1 MEETKWLTKTKLII
15 IIALLL
21 VIVGIITGFFIHR
34 SNLKKEYIK
43 FESQLRDGAQNY
55 LLREKIIL
63 EENEWREI
71 NIKEIVK
78 KKLVTNSHAS
88 DCSGYVIVK
97 SSSMDK
103 ETGEIANTYSP
114 YIKCKNIYTTDNY
127 GEKPS
132 KETENTD
139 KTQTEKDTTKPEIT
153 LFGDVEITL
162 TVGDKYTELG
172 AVANDNVDGDITS
185 KIKTTGK
192 VDVNVAG
199 TYEIKYEVS
208 DKAKNKATIK
218 RTVIVKEKEKEE
230 ETPKEEVPTP
240 SPTPTPTPTTTPTP
254 TPTPAPTP
262 AADTTKPVITFNDN
276 SLYQTI
282 CTGNSVNISVNGPY
296 GYFARDNVDGN
307 ITNRVVIS
315 GDTGIINNPGT
326 YSVNYRVSD
335 SAGNVTYATKNFTV
349 KDCSVSIP
357 KPSTEIAVQGV
368 SLTPNN
374 RTLSVGGSFQLT
386 LTINPSNATNKSVT
400 YSSSNSSVAT
410 VTSSGYVNAISKGTA
425 TIMVTTSNGKRAIC
439 NVTVN

>member
-43 FESQLRDGAQNY
+43 FESQLRDGAKNY
-55 LLREKIIL
+55 LLREKITL
-63 EENEWREI
+63 EENEWRKIEI
-71 NIKEIVK
+71 NDILK
-78 KKLVTNSHAS
+78 KNFASNPHAS
-88 DCSGYVIVK
+88 DCTGYVIVK
-97 SSSMDK
+97 ASSMD
-103 ETGEIANTYSP
+103 ESTGKIENTYSP
-114 YIKCKNIYTTDNY
+114 YIKCKNIYTTENY
-127 GEKPS
+127 GEKLS

-139 KTQTEKDTTKPEIT
+139 KTQTEEDTIKPEIT
-153 LFGDVEITL
+153 LFGDAEMTL
-162 TVGDKYTELG
+162 TVGDKYIENG
-172 AVANDNVDGDITS
+172 ALASDNVDGNITK
-185 KIKTTGK
+185 KIKITGK
-192 VDVNVAG
+192 VDTNVAG

-218 RTVIVKEKEKEE
+218 RIVIVKEKEKEE
-230 ETPKEEVPTP
+230 TPKEEVSTP
-240 SPTPTPTPTTTPTP
+240 SPTPTPTPTPTPSPAPTP
-254 TPTPAPTP
+254 TPV
-262 AADTTKPVITFNDN
+262 ADTIKPAIVFNDN

-296 GYFARDNVDGN
+296 GYFASDNVDGN

-315 GDTGIINNPGT
+315 GNTGIIYNPGT

-335 SAGNVTYATKNFTV
+335 RAGNVTYATKNFTV
-349 KDCSVSIP
+349 KDCSVTIP
-357 KPSTEIAVQGV
+357 KPNTEIAVQGV

-374 RTLSVGGSFQLT
+374 RTLSVGGGFQLT

-410 VTSSGYVNAISKGTA
+410 VTSSGYVNAVSRGTA

-439 NVTVN
+439 NITVN

>member
-15 IIALLL
+15 IIAILL
-21 VIVGIITGFFIHR
+21 VIVGIITGFFVHR

-43 FESQLRDGAQNY
+43 FENQLRDGAQNY
-55 LLREKIIL
+55 LLREKITL
-63 EENEWREI
+63 DENEWREI
-71 NIKEIVK
+71 DIKDIVK

-88 DCSGYVIVK
+88 DCTGYVIVR
-97 SSSMDK
+97 SSSMDE

-139 KTQTEKDTTKPEIT
+139 KTQTEEDTIKPEIT
-153 LFGDVEITL
+153 LFGDTEITL

-172 AVANDNVDGDITS
+172 AVASDNVDGDITS

-192 VDVNVAG
+192 VNTKVAG

-208 DKAKNKATIK
+208 DKAKNRATTK
-218 RTVIVKEKEKEE
+218 RIVIVKEKEKEPE
-230 ETPKEEVPTP
+230 QEKPSEEV
-240 SPTPTPTPTTTPTP
+240 PTPTPTPQ
-254 TPTPAPTP
+254 PTPAPT
-262 AADTTKPVITFNDN
+262 ADITKPVITFNDN

-296 GYFARDNVDGN
+296 GYFARDNVDSD

-315 GDTGIINNPGT
+315 GNTGIIYSPGT
-326 YSVNYRVSD
+326 YSINYKVSD
-335 SAGNVTYATKNFTV
+335 SAGNTTYASKNFTV
-349 KDCSVSIP
+349 KDCSVTIP
-357 KPSTEIAVQGV
+357 KPSTDIAVQGV

-374 RTLSVGGSFQLT
+374 RTLSVGGGFQLT

-410 VTSSGYVNAISKGTA
+410 VTSSGYVSAKSKGTA
-425 TIMVTTSNGKRAIC
+425 NIMVTTNNGKRAIC
-439 NVTVN
+439 TVTVN